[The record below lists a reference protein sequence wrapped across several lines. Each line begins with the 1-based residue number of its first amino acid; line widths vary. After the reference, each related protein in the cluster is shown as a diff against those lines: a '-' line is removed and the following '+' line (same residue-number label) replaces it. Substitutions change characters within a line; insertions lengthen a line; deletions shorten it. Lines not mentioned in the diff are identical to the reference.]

1 MTDELSLQ
9 PQAQQ
14 NGSYAVPGMLT
25 GGVLGAGAG
34 YGVAH
39 WTKLGYKTKAEYDK
53 VIAMKDDEFKKQIE
67 NAGDNKG
74 SWEKAQ
80 ELAKKV
86 NDAEKE
92 YESKIE
98 ELMKSGSVSENIS
111 ELADTEQA
119 KKDYLAAKA
128 NYDKALETQKKKFA
142 AKNTGNAVE
151 LKSANEMHAPAS
163 FTGTRKEFET
173 KYTELLK
180 EYNSAITKAKGETPY
195 TTANNALESRKTLI
209 EKLYDDAKSKAEK
222 TSEPEKAFNVK
233 KAKSSLWQKLSK
245 PFTSGGGDTTIYEDI
260 NEVVKRKILPEPN
273 ELTAEQIKG
282 LGDFVAETDVKKL
295 PKAGK
300 GFNKHTQEL
309 IKVEDGSKKLQGYV
323 IVDKGVQVEALEK
336 VKNEVRT
343 EQKRLTEEYFA
354 KAKQKYEIDKKIA
367 NFDANFKISTEQSK
381 AAGGADLAKI
391 KLEMAKYEADL
402 AELEKIKSVERTNLS
417 DSAKA
422 LLDEY
427 DATKEP
433 KEILNM
439 VKARKAIAD
448 RYNKDLAKL
457 KEQAARFIQEDSG
470 VVELSEKLETV
481 LQRDKGVRKARGKM
495 RHAFPE
501 FFSDGAKLTEDEIAS
516 RAEEAVKKE
525 KEALTNAE
533 NKAKERL
540 KELGK
545 ETEVTREKA
554 IEKFGKSKEEFT
566 KAARDDAKKEF
577 EKLAE
582 KLKINNKWVTAG
594 IGAAALALAGLGI
607 GAASKKSVPEEVIE

>member
-128 NYDKALETQKKKFA
+128 NYDKALETQKKTLA

-173 KYTELLK
+173 KYTELLD
-180 EYNSAITKAKGETPY
+180 EYNKAITKAKGETPY
-195 TTANNALESRKTLI
+195 TTASTALESRKTLI
-209 EKLYDDAKSKAEK
+209 ENLYDDAKSKAEK

-233 KAKSSLWQKLSK
+233 KAKSSLWQTLKK
-245 PFTSGGGDTTIYEDI
+245 AFTSGGDTTIYEDI
-260 NEVVKRKILPEPN
+260 NKVVKSEILPEPG

-282 LGDFVAETDVKKL
+282 LGDFVAETDNKKL

-300 GFNKHTQEL
+300 DFNQYKQEL
-309 IKVEDGSKKLQGYV
+309 IKVEQGGKLQGYV
-323 IVDKGVQVEALEK
+323 IVDNGVKEEALEK
-336 VKNEVRT
+336 VKKEVRT

-354 KAKQKYEIDKKIA
+354 KARQKYEIDKKIA
-367 NFDANFKISTEQSK
+367 DFDTNFKISAEQKK

-391 KLEMAKYEADL
+391 TSEMANYEADL
-402 AELEKIKSVERTNLS
+402 AELEKIKSVERTSLS

-422 LLDEY
+422 LLDGY
-427 DATKEP
+427 DTTKEP

-545 ETEVTREKA
+545 GTEVTREKA

-607 GAASKKSVPEEVIE
+607 GAASKKSAPEEVIE